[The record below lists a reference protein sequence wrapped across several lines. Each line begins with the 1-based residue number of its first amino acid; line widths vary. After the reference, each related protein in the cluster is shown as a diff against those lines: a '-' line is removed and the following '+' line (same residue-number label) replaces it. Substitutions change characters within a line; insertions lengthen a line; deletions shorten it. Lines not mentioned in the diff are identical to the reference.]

1 MNNTIKF
8 FVDKKDSDLR
18 VDIYLSNKI
27 NKLTRSYIKKIIK
40 RQLINNQEKLLE
52 IMVVQ
57 TEEKVVEDGRKC
69 FKYVYGRIWLWEIT
83 TLYEYQYSMAEL

>member
-1 MNNTIKF
+1 MTKITPVIF
-8 FVDKKDSDLR
+8 CGGSGTRLWPLLR
-18 VDIYLSNKI
+18 EHFPKVILRLVGEITLLQKRVI
-27 NKLTRSYIKKIIK
+27 QAVTFEYIKKIIK

-69 FKYVYGRIWLWEIT
+69 FKYVYG
-83 TLYEYQYSMAEL
+83 